1 MREVCFVWPGRR
13 LRQAALP
20 LVLGAVLSACSVP
33 VHRPASAPRP
43 HARPA
48 VPAAEP
54 RASTTPDPDTPAQDA
69 ALPTSPTPDPGPA
82 AAPAP
87 LETGLA
93 SWYGGKF
100 HGRRTAS
107 GERYDKR
114 ALTAAH
120 RTLPFQTR
128 VKVRNLENGRE
139 LVVRITDRG
148 PFAKGRIIDL
158 SQASAQALGVHGLA
172 KVSIE
177 RLDAAPV
184 ASSEASSS
192 TVTR

>member
-1 MREVCFVWPGRR
+1 MPARCPCTVRR
-13 LRQAALP
+13 RRHARTLRIRPRPAEPQALP
-20 LVLGAVLSACSVP
+20 TPSP
-33 VHRPASAPRP
+33 DASAQD
-43 HARPA
+43 APA
-48 VPAAEP
+48 VPFEP
-54 RASTTPDPDTPAQDA
+54 R
-69 ALPTSPTPDPGPA
+69 PTGPA
-82 AAPAP
+82 VAPAP
-87 LETGLA
+87 PETGLA

-148 PFAKGRIIDL
+148 PFARGRIIDL
-158 SQASAQALGVHGLA
+158 SQASAQALGVRGLA
-172 KVSIE
+172 RVSVE
-177 RLDAAPV
+177 RLDTAP
-184 ASSEASSS
+184 ALLTSEAKP
-192 TVTR
+192 TALAR

>member
-1 MREVCFVWPGRR
+1 MREASLAPSRAW
-13 LRQAALP
+13 LRHAALP
-20 LVLGAVLSACSVP
+20 LALSALLSACSVP
-33 VHRPASAPRP
+33 VHRPAPAPRP
-43 HARPA
+43 QARPA
-48 VPAAEP
+48 APAAEP
-54 RASTTPDPDTPAQDA
+54 QAPTPPVADTPAQDA
-69 ALPTSPTPDPGPA
+69 PLSSSPATDGSA
-82 AAPAP
+82 VAPAP
-87 LETGLA
+87 PETGLA

-158 SQASAQALGVHGLA
+158 SQASAQALGVQGLA
-172 KVSIE
+172 RVSVE
-177 RLDAAPV
+177 RLEAPALLTSDAKPTAL
-184 ASSEASSS
+184 A
-192 TVTR
+192 R

>member
-1 MREVCFVWPGRR
+1 MPEFLFVRHGLR
-13 LRQAALP
+13 LRHVGLT
-20 LVLGAVLSACSVP
+20 LVFSAVLSACSVP
-33 VHRPASAPRP
+33 VHRPAPVPRP
-43 HARPA
+43 PA
-48 VPAAEP
+48 HPPASPAEP
-54 RASTTPDPDTPAQDA
+54 WPSVTAPDASAQDMPA
-69 ALPTSPTPDPGPA
+69 SPEPD
-82 AAPAP
+82 AAPATAP
-87 LETGLA
+87 ALETGLA

-158 SQASAQALGVHGLA
+158 SQASAQALGVRGLA
-172 KVSIE
+172 RVSVE
-177 RLDAAPV
+177 RLDTAPV
-184 ASSEASSS
+184 ASSEATLPSL
-192 TVTR
+192 TR

>member
-1 MREVCFVWPGRR
+1 MRSSSASGRR
-13 LRQAALP
+13 LRLSRAGLP
-20 LVLGAVLSACSVP
+20 LLLSALLAACSAP
-33 VHRPASAPRP
+33 VHRTASVP
-43 HARPA
+43 HAPKPPVATAESQAPA
-48 VPAAEP
+48 IAESPVAPPAP
-54 RASTTPDPDTPAQDA
+54 PPSTAPEDQ
-69 ALPTSPTPDPGPA
+69 PA
-82 AAPAP
+82 AAPAAP
-87 LETGLA
+87 ETGLA

-128 VKVRNLENGRE
+128 VRVRNLENGRE

-158 SQASAQALGVHGLA
+158 SQASAQALGVQGLA
-172 KVSIE
+172 RVSVE
-177 RLDAAPV
+177 RLDAPALITSDAKP
-184 ASSEASSS
+184 
-192 TVTR
+192 TTLTR